1 MQKYAIIVAGGS
13 GTRMKSEL
21 PKQFIKLAGKPILM
35 HTLEAF
41 HFDNIQIILV
51 LPESQIPYW
60 KELVDEHQFKIPHNI
75 IAGGEQRFHSV
86 KNGLSSIKADDGLV
100 AIHDGVRPLIKRQI
114 ISESFEQAKRT
125 GNAIASIQLKDSI
138 RSITPHANQQEDRTN
153 FRLIQTPQTFKIQL
167 IKRAFEQE
175 YTPSFTDDASVLEQ
189 AGHSINLI
197 EGDYKNIK
205 ITSPEDLLVAE
216 TLLKA

>member
-51 LPESQIPYW
+51 LPKSQIPYW

-114 ISESFEQAKRT
+114 ISESFEQAKRA

-205 ITSPEDLLVAE
+205 ITTPEDLLVAE